1 MGFDDLGFEVGSG
14 GLVCLMKDGGSLCC
28 LHFFGSG
35 AGFREGLHY
44 SLNDIG
50 FFVDVGFGNVVVFH
64 GVVKSYEVVKKV
76 EDFGV
81 LYRV

>member
-1 MGFDDLGFEVGSG
+1 MVV
-14 GLVCLMKDGGSLCC
+14 VCVVCI
-28 LHFFGSG
+28 FFGSG